1 MISFKNRLYVF
12 TGLCIA
18 FVLLA
23 CQPVIAIGWR
33 EGLFIFVLIA
43 ILIGPP
49 VYRFI
54 RKFEDFRRH
63 ERTDRDRRT

>member
-1 MISFKNRLYVF
+1 MKKNLRTSLS
-12 TGLCIA
+12 
-18 FVLLA
+18 VLLLSTLA

-33 EGLFIFVLIA
+33 EGLVILLLVA

-54 RKFEDFRRH
+54 RRFENYRRQK
-63 ERTDRDRRT
+63 DK